1 MRVGGKLEIG
11 LLAVLGMLALPSA
24 AAAST
29 TITVNSQLDEP
40 LKAGA
45 TTCES
50 KPAKDCTL
58 LAATELANEESKEN
72 SGETVTVDVPEG
84 TYEHTLL
91 PAEGILYAGE
101 GASVAID
108 GAGAG
113 KTIIDGGGVTK
124 LFEVEEEATLKL
136 KGVTV
141 QHGSEEEGGGIET
154 DGDDILIVEESAIE
168 DNHAEYDGGGIYG
181 NEFSYIAIRDSTIDH
196 NTADNGGGVYANFDS
211 IVAVSDSTIE
221 DNTAAREDG
230 GGFGGG
236 VYVRLVGENGC
247 VYAKSATKT
256 RAKAATAGAE
266 NSAELT
272 VQQSTIDHNKA
283 VSGGGIYAWQDNVQ
297 CPAIGQTKHAS
308 AHARAKA
315 AASHVHRALIIG
327 YNDAANLSIEQSTIA
342 YNRAEETEEEGG
354 YGGGIFEA
362 GYIYDPIVNSTISDN
377 FATFDGGGIYAG
389 SAAYD
394 ALINDTVFD
403 NLDEPVTRESTAK
416 RAAREGAAQGKAKPA
431 GIATGE
437 GPGNNLATEIDSN
450 EGSEIQLRNTIVA
463 EPKGQENCEGEFSVG
478 VPEGGYNLDYPSNS
492 LPEHP
497 LDTCGLEET
506 NNLRGVNPQL
516 EEELKSNGGPTQTLA
531 LTSSSPAIGYVPLS
545 GDCEEGQAGWGPAMR
560 NEKGELEKPVDQR
573 GEKRPG
579 LPGRG
584 CDIGAYELQA
594 AAPVAPPPPPPAI
607 PPVAPAASVLPFKFT
622 VSPQCTSKRDITIHI
637 QNVKQFGIV
646 SAVVEIDGHH
656 KKTLTGSHLTT
667 AINLRGLPTGTFTIE
682 IVARTRS
689 GQEITG
695 KRVYHTCHSKLPG
708 HSYLPL

>member
-1 MRVGGKLEIG
+1 MRVGGKGQIG
-11 LLAVLGMLALPSA
+11 LLAVLGMLALPAA

-29 TITVNSQLDEP
+29 PITVNSQLDEP
-40 LKAGA
+40 LEAGA

-58 LAATELANEESKEN
+58 LAATELANEESKEK

-84 TYEHTLL
+84 TYDHTLL

-113 KTIIDGGGVTK
+113 KTIIDGGGVTD

-141 QHGSEEEGGGIET
+141 RHGSGEEGGGIET

-168 DNHAEYDGGGIYG
+168 DNHAEYDGGGIYA
-181 NEFSYIAIRDSTIDH
+181 NEFSKIVIKDSTIDH
-196 NTADNGGGVYANFDS
+196 NSADNGGGVYANFDS
-211 IVAVSDSTIE
+211 SVAVSDSTIE

-230 GGFGGG
+230 GGYGGG
-236 VYVRLVGENGC
+236 IYVQLVGEDAC
-247 VYAKSATKT
+247 VFAKSAAQS
-256 RAKAATAGAE
+256 RAKAATAGGE

-272 VQQSTIDHNKA
+272 VQQSTIDHNTA
-283 VSGGGIYAWQDNVQ
+283 VSGGGIYVWQDNVQ
-297 CPAIGQTKHAS
+297 CPEISQTKHAS
-308 AHARAKA
+308 AQARAKA
-315 AASHVHRALIIG
+315 AASRVHRATIIG
-327 YNDAANLSIEQSTIA
+327 YSDAANLLIEQSTIA
-342 YNRAEETEEEGG
+342 YNRAEETDENGG
-354 YGGGIFEA
+354 YGGGIYDE
-362 GYIYDPIVNSTISDN
+362 GYINDPIVNSTIADN

-416 RAAREGAAQGKAKPA
+416 RAARQGTAQGKVKPA

-437 GPGNNLATEIDSN
+437 GPGNNLATEIDSD
-450 EGSEIQLRNTIVA
+450 EGSEMQLRNTIVA

-478 VPEGGYNLDYPSNS
+478 VSEGGYNLDDPSNS
-492 LPEHP
+492 FPEDP
-497 LDTCGLEET
+497 RDTCGLEET
-506 NNLRGVNPQL
+506 NNLRGVNPLL

-531 LTSSSPAIGYVPLS
+531 LTSSSPAIGYVPLA
-545 GDCEEGQAGWGPAMR
+545 GDCEEAESGWGPAMR

-584 CDIGAYELQA
+584 CDVGAYEYQG
-594 AAPVAPPPPPPAI
+594 APPESPPATTTTTT
-607 PPVAPAASVLPFKFT
+607 PTLAAASVLPFKFT

-656 KKTLTGSHLTT
+656 KKTLTGKHLTT

-689 GQEITG
+689 GHEITG